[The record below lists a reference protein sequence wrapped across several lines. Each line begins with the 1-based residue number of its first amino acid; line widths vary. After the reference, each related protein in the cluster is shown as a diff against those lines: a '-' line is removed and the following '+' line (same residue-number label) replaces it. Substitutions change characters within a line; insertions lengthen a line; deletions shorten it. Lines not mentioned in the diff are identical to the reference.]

1 MTSGDP
7 FVADVSEAVKGNVE
21 TLAGSV
27 LDSEMV
33 ASFVS
38 DQLPFL

>member
-1 MTSGDP
+1 M
-7 FVADVSEAVKGNVE
+7 KGNVE

-27 LDSEMV
+27 LDSEAV

-38 DQLPFL
+38 DQLPFFVST